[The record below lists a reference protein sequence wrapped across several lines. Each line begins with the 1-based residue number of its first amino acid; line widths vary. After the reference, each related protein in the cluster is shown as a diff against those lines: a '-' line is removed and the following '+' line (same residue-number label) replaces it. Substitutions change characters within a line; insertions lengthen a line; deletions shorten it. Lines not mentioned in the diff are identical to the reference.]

1 MRLMEVLPSCINFP
15 MHAEYENMD
24 EVTYFSHAEY
34 ENMTRWHIYHVIL
47 PVADSHEITMC
58 LEGQGLKDQSLE
70 IFRAVFLW
78 ISLPSVSGL

>member
-47 PVADSHEITMC
+47 PVADRQEITM
-58 LEGQGLKDQSLE
+58 GRQGLKGQSLE